1 MSRGLSEEEATS
13 LIVAGFVEEF
23 TKTLPME
30 YALEFNKLI
39 ELNMIDAGA
48 VG

>member
-1 MSRGLSEEEATS
+1 
-13 LIVAGFVEEF
+13 VEEF

-30 YALEFNKLI
+30 YAMEFNQLI
-39 ELNMIDAGA
+39 ELNMIEAGA